1 MKILAIE
8 ASAAVAGAAIL
19 EDGRL
24 IGEYETNFKKTHS
37 QTLLPMVDALVR
49 MTETDKA
56 SIDAVAITAGPGSF
70 TGLRIGAATAK
81 GIAMALNIPII
92 AVSTLDSLAYNL
104 YGIDALVCPIMD
116 ARRQQVYTGVYQ
128 VPGIHAT
135 ADASTGAAAELL
147 TSVKEPTACAFADL
161 VDWLDELGRKVIF
174 LGDGVPVYRNTI
186 AEQLHVPYA
195 FAPAHLSMQRAATTA
210 SLAYA
215 IYTVH
220 RETCLISP
228 DDFRP
233 EYLRKSQAEREM
245 EQAQREGAMDELL
258 AGTFVKRERARVA
271 SQQAATAGANPDGAN
286 A

>member
-24 IGEYETNFKKTHS
+24 VGEYETNFKKTHS
-37 QTLLPMVDALVR
+37 QTLLPMVDALVK

-56 SIDAVAITAGPGSF
+56 SIEAVAITAGPGSF

-81 GIAMALNIPII
+81 GIAMALDLPII

-104 YGIDALVCPIMD
+104 YGTDALVCPIMD
-116 ARRQQVYTGVYQ
+116 ARRQQVYTGVYKENETHTVV
-128 VPGIHAT
+128 VPPKAC
-135 ADASTGAAAELL
+135 AMNDLLAELN
-147 TSVKEPTACAFADL
+147 T
-161 VDWLDELGRKVIF
+161 LGRKVIF
-174 LGDGVPVYRNTI
+174 LGDGVPVYQNKI
-186 AEQLHVPYA
+186 AEQLTIPYA

-210 SLAYA
+210 ALAYA
-215 IYTVH
+215 IYAAQG
-220 RETCLISP
+220 ENSLIPS

-258 AGTFVKRERARVA
+258 AGTFIKKERERAA
-271 SQQAATAGANPDGAN
+271 AQQAGNVNTDGAN